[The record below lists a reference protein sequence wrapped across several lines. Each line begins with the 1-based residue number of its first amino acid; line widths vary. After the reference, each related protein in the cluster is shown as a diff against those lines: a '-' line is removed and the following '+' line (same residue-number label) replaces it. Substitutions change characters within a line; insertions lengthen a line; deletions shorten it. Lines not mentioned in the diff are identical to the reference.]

1 MGVFTREMEIIS
13 PIPPSKLFK
22 AFALDFDTLFPK
34 AIPNAV
40 TTVKLIEGDGGVG
53 SVKKVT
59 FGQGWGL
66 NYLKHRVDELDEDSL
81 SYAYT
86 VLEGDMLRNIYERI
100 RFETKF
106 VGAPNGG
113 TICTMTAKFYT
124 VGDVE
129 IDEEQIKAETE
140 KRGRAFKAVA
150 DYVLANLDA

>member
-1 MGVFTREMEIIS
+1 MEIIS